1 MIAEMPYLLDEKELI
16 GCVGSRM
23 DISSSEVVPSRDVS
37 CKVELIVETVGY
49 TLHGHG

>member
-23 DISSSEVVPSRDVS
+23 DISSGEVVLSREVS
-37 CKVELIVETVGY
+37 CKVVLIVEIVTK
-49 TLHGHG
+49 